1 MKLITL
7 EEDFPIF
14 NPEVRMIKEFR
25 TIIERDKGSKGDASG
40 RYKKLATKE
49 LAYVHF
55 MSYYNSEFITSY
67 SEDEREAK
75 VIKHLD
81 LPEGWKADVQIEYAC
96 LTYKALTNTP
106 SMDALRE
113 AREALFSADKIL
125 KIYRMRLQKQ
135 LQEMDMEV
143 TGDDEDENEKKI
155 QSKLDSVD
163 KTYSRIMEISK
174 KMPDAM
180 DTINKLE
187 ERVKKEMEGEM
198 KGRGNKNINLQQL
211 AD

>member
-1 MKLITL
+1 
-7 EEDFPIF
+7 
-14 NPEVRMIKEFR
+14 MIKEFK
-25 TIIERDKGSKGDASG
+25 ILIERDKGSKGDASG
-40 RYKKLATKE
+40 RFKKLSTKE

-55 MSYYNSEFITSY
+55 MSYYNSEFVTSY
-67 SEDEREAK
+67 PEDERQKA

-81 LPEGWKADVQIEYAC
+81 LPDGWKPDVQIELAC
-96 LTYKALTNTP
+96 ITYKELTSTP

-113 AREALFSADKIL
+113 AREALFSADKVI

-135 LQEMDMEV
+135 LQEMDMEM
-143 TGDDEDENEKKI
+143 TGDNEEENEKKVA
-155 QSKLDSVD
+155 SRLDSVD
-163 KTYSRIMEISK
+163 KTYSRIMDISK

-187 ERVKKEMEGEM
+187 QRVQKEMESEM
-198 KGRGNKNINLQQL
+198 KGKGKRDVNLQQI

>member
-1 MKLITL
+1 
-7 EEDFPIF
+7 
-14 NPEVRMIKEFR
+14 MIREFKV
-25 TIIERDKGSKGDASG
+25 ILERDKGSKGDASG
-40 RYKKLATKE
+40 RFKKLGTKE

-55 MSYYNSEFITSY
+55 MCYYNSEFVTSY
-67 SEDEREAK
+67 SEDERQVR

-81 LPEGWKADVQIEYAC
+81 LPEGWKPDVQIELAC
-96 LTYKALTNTP
+96 ITYKELISTP
-106 SMDALRE
+106 SMDALIE

-135 LQEMDMEV
+135 LEEMDMQV
-143 TGDDEDENEKKI
+143 TGDSAEENEKKI
-155 QSKLDSVD
+155 QSRLDSVD
-163 KTYSRIMEISK
+163 KTYTRIMEISK

-187 ERVKKEMEGEM
+187 ERVKKEMESDMVG
-198 KGRGNKNINLQQL
+198 KGKKQINRQQI